1 MKANISFLSSLSPLQ
16 GRGRGLHPQ
25 RGGRT
30 ASREIR
36 AAAWGPR
43 KREGGGWPLPFGRE
57 GGVGRLRAASGGSPS
72 RTPLRAVIYY
82 RHQWPILFLSQPGQK
97 GAGLGLPSV
106 NSLQKAEMQVGRAR
120 DGEKSAQARTATQLP
135 ARPLRPDP
143 RGPEEQ
149 REQSRG
155 GKGPEGACISLNRS
169 LPVLPLRPGSLP
181 PAGSQGQPHA
191 PSRGLEG
198 GPSPRAKCRLLPT
211 FPTSPVLRRQP
222 PASIPNTSPPQGSE
236 ISKARPLFLTS
247 FNPYRSE

>member
-1 MKANISFLSSLSPLQ
+1 MKANISFLSPVSPLQ

-30 ASREIR
+30 ASRQIR

-120 DGEKSAQARTATQLP
+120 ETGRNP
-135 ARPLRPDP
+135 P
-143 RGPEEQ
+143 R
-149 REQSRG
+149 REQQPSRRPAPCAPTPAAARSRG
-155 GKGPEGACISLNRS
+155 SRASRASEE
-169 LPVLPLRPGSLP
+169 
-181 PAGSQGQPHA
+181 
-191 PSRGLEG
+191 RGLRE
-198 GPSPRAKCRLLPT
+198 
-211 FPTSPVLRRQP
+211 
-222 PASIPNTSPPQGSE
+222 PASP
-236 ISKARPLFLTS
+236 
-247 FNPYRSE
+247 